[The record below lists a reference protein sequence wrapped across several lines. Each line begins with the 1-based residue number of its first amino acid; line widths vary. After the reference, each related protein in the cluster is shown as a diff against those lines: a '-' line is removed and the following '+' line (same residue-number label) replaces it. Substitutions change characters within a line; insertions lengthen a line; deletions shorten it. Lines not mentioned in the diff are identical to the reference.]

1 MWFWNNK
8 IEKIEKMNHQGKK
21 TQLTGFKSPSKI
33 NLVRSK
39 STDQLTST
47 HKSIGR
53 KHNI

>member
-1 MWFWNNK
+1 
-8 IEKIEKMNHQGKK
+8 MNHPVKK
-21 TQLTGFKSPSKI
+21 AQMTGFKSPSKI

-53 KHNI
+53 KHII

>member
-1 MWFWNNK
+1 MHPNK
-8 IEKIEKMNHQGKK
+8 KINA
-21 TQLTGFKSPSKI
+21 TGFKSPSKI

-53 KHNI
+53 KHAN

>member
-1 MWFWNNK
+1 MMHQNK
-8 IEKIEKMNHQGKK
+8 KI
-21 TQLTGFKSPSKI
+21 TVTGLKSPSKI

-53 KHNI
+53 KHNN